1 MSEDQKLTVV
11 QLTLITGE
19 RLPCLVYEATWLPVK
34 LATRWVVT
42 YRRQRVQSLTLR
54 DNLYAVSKLYRWA
67 EQVAKVDL
75 EALLS
80 RGETLTARQLE
91 SLVGYL
97 REQTASSVPSV
108 ISPNTLNKQLY
119 AVEDFLVWALDH
131 TQTRAGHTNLLHT
144 QAQRGQLT
152 TTLRSLRFRGHPTQ
166 RIEPLNEIEI
176 TTVRRVLAPQRN
188 PHGQW
193 LFPDCFT
200 VTNALRNWLMVE
212 MALELGLRVGELL
225 KLRLDSLPRGGQHA
239 LLVRRH
245 PDDPY
250 DTRQHE
256 PAVKTAERG
265 LPLSAPLLTA
275 LRLYVTS
282 RQPLGR
288 VSGKSPYLFVTDEGQ
303 PLSRGRAHDILQV
316 VSQHTGIHPLSWHRF
331 RHTWA
336 ERMATHLL
344 EVPNGLDQLMYLG
357 GWTNPQSPQRYVQ
370 NAVAQQAQA
379 SLRAWQ
385 EALYSEET
393 YS

>member
-11 QLTLITGE
+11 QLTLTTGE
-19 RLPCLVYEATWLPVK
+19 RLPCLVYQATWLPVK

-67 EQVAKVDL
+67 EQVAKIDL

-80 RGETLTARQLE
+80 RGETLIARQLE

-97 REQTASSVPSV
+97 REQTARSVQSV

-119 AVEDFLVWALDH
+119 AIEDFLVWALDH
-131 TQTRAGHTNLLHT
+131 TQTQARHTNLLHT

-152 TTLRSLRFRGHPTQ
+152 TTLWSLHFRGHPTQ
-166 RIEPLNEIEI
+166 RIEPLNETEI

-188 PHGQW
+188 PQGQW

-282 RQPLGR
+282 RPPFGR
-288 VSGKSPYLFVTDEGQ
+288 VSGKSPYLFVTDEGK

-385 EALYSEET
+385 EALYPEET
-393 YS
+393 HS